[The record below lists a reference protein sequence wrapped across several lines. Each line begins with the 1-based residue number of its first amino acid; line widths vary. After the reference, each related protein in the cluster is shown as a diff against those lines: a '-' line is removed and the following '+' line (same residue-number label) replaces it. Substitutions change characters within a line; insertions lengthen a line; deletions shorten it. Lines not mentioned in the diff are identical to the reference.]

1 MTKTPKLTI
10 PVSLTI
16 GGERLELD
24 LHTITPLLLAL
35 PLRVLLGVAMELA
48 AAARVALYGSL
59 EVAPCP
65 VDALRR
71 LGVVTVVDTDDGT
84 ELSVSDVERF
94 EEVPAGLPEHCVAEH
109 LTRALGARLIRA
121 FGLHEQS
128 NGLAEIVGRN
138 FLVPSDLVGQL
149 IEDPRARDENGSPLV
164 PDTLFRAW
172 TDAIVARTYASG
184 DVARMALLDRLDVLL
199 GEHCDFRRLPARAPI
214 VVAPLPVAAE

>member
-1 MTKTPKLTI
+1 MKTTIRI
-10 PVSLTI
+10 PVTLTI
-16 GGERLELD
+16 GDERVELD
-24 LHTITPLLLAL
+24 LHTISALLLAL
-35 PLRVLLGVAMELA
+35 PIRTLIRVGMELA
-48 AAARVALYGSL
+48 DAARVALYGAHD
-59 EVAPCP
+59 VAPCP

-128 NGLAEIVGRN
+128 NKLAEIVGRN

-164 PDTLFRAW
+164 PDELFREW

-184 DVARMALLDRLDVLL
+184 DVVRAALLDRLDALL